1 VTGARFDRRGM
12 RAPARRILDLAD
24 AGAAKVFSEDQRGRR
39 GKPGHL
45 IDSADDVDFLEI
57 VAQDNLFMDK
67 NLYARKIEIREQ
79 PQR

>member
-1 VTGARFDRRGM
+1 MTGARFDRRGM

-57 VAQDNLFMDK
+57 VAQDNLFK

>member
-1 VTGARFDRRGM
+1 M

-57 VAQDNLFMDK
+57 VAQDNLFK